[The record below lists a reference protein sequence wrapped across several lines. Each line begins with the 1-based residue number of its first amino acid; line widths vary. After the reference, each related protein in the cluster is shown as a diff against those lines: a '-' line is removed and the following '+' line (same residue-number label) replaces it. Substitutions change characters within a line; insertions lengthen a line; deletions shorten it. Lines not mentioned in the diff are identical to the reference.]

1 MELTGKVALVT
12 GAGSGIGKATTVLLA
27 KQGAR
32 VAALSHTADEIQAT
46 AEETITNNLTGTFLT
61 SKYAVPHLK
70 KRGGSIIITSSVNGT
85 RVFSNTGAIA
95 YSTTKAGQ
103 VAMTKMLAVELA
115 PHNVRVNVICPGA
128 TQTEISENTQQ
139 RDVEKIKFPVEYP
152 KGRIPLGDGK
162 PATAEDV
169 GQLVLFLAS
178 DAANQITGTEVW
190 IDGGSSLVTG

>member
-1 MELTGKVALVT
+1 MQRAIQQVVDRWGQLDIVFANAGINGVWTPIEELTVADW
-12 GAGSGIGKATTVLLA
+12 S
-27 KQGAR
+27 R
-32 VAALSHTADEIQAT
+32 
-46 AEETITNNLTGTFLT
+46 TITTNLTGTFLT
-61 SKYAVPHLK
+61 IKHTVPHLK
-70 KRGGSIIITSSVNGT
+70 KRGGSIIVTSSVNGT
-85 RVFSNTGAIA
+85 RVFSNTGATA

-139 RDVEKIKFPVEYP
+139 RDVEQIKFPVQYP

-162 PATAEDV
+162 PATAEQV

-178 DAANQITGTEVW
+178 DAASQITGTEVW
-190 IDGGSSLVTG
+190 IDGGSSLITG